1 MNHKL
6 EIVYKYSVLIYNL
19 KLSHR
24 WTELNLISTS
34 SRINII
40 TNIIV
45 TIILTKAKF
54 LIYWY

>member
-6 EIVYKYSVLIYNL
+6 EIEYKYNVLIYNL

-24 WTELNLISTS
+24 WTELNLIAAS
-34 SRINII
+34 SRISII

-45 TIILTKAKF
+45 TIILTKAKYM
-54 LIYWY
+54 IYWY